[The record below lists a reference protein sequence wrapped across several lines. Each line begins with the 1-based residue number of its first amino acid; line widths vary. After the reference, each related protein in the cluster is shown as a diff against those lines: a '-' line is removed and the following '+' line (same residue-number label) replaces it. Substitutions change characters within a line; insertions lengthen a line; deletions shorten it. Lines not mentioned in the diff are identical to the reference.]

1 VWFGEASFS
10 CLIRSPDA
18 CPARPARAV
27 SGADRAP
34 VLHTRP
40 MRRWVCVLVLLFGFT
55 SESYAWT
62 VRARPA
68 VPVERDLASFEPS
81 DRGTVATGDW
91 WQRG

>member
-1 VWFGEASFS
+1 
-10 CLIRSPDA
+10 
-18 CPARPARAV
+18 
-27 SGADRAP
+27 
-34 VLHTRP
+34 

-62 VRARPA
+62 VRARPP

-81 DRGTVATGDW
+81 DCGTVTTGDW